1 MKILCI
7 VTENGLAPKYDSDRE
22 EFRSLKRNTDVLVE
36 VGQKRSYEFHKKFF
50 ALLKL
55 TYDNFPEWLEDS
67 LNVHSVE
74 DLRTRLKVDLGLYE
88 VSHYGNQSVIIPKSI
103 AFDKMDETEFEKFYR
118 SSVNHI
124 LKNYLKGVNNEQI
137 EEEIWKFL

>member
-1 MKILCI
+1 MKILCV

-22 EFRSLKRNTDVLVE
+22 EFSRLKRNTDVLVE
-36 VGQKRSYEFHKKFF
+36 VGQKRNYEFHKKFF

-55 TYDNFPEWLEDS
+55 TYDNFPEWMEDN

-74 DLRTRLKVDLGLYE
+74 DLRTRLKIDLGLYE
-88 VSHYGNQSVIIPKSI
+88 VSHYGNLSVIIPKSI
-103 AFDKMDETEFEKFYR
+103 AFDKMDETEFEKFYKM
-118 SSVNHI
+118 SVNHI
-124 LKNYLKGVNNEQI
+124 LKNYLKGVTNEQI

>member
-1 MKILCI
+1 MKILCVI
-7 VTENGLAPKYDSDRE
+7 TETGLTPKYESDRE
-22 EFRSLKRNTDVLVE
+22 EFKKLKRNAEVVVE
-36 VGQKRSYEFHKKFF
+36 IKKGRNIEFHKKYF

-55 TYDNFPEWLEDS
+55 TFENFPEWLEDI

-74 DLRTRLKVDLGLYE
+74 DLRTRIKIDLGLYDI
-88 VSHYGNQSVIIPKSI
+88 SHYGNQSIIIPKSI

-118 SSVNHI
+118 MSVNHI
-124 LKNYLKGVNNEQI
+124 IKNYLKGVSNEQI

>member
-36 VGQKRSYEFHKKFF
+36 VGQKRNYEFHKKFF
-50 ALLKL
+50 ALKL

-88 VSHYGNQSVIIPKSI
+88 VSHYSNQSVIIPKSI

>member
-1 MKILCI
+1 MKILCVI
-7 VTENGLAPKYDSDRE
+7 TETGLTPKYESDRE
-22 EFRSLKRNTDVLVE
+22 EFKKLKRNAEVVVE
-36 VGQKRSYEFHKKFF
+36 IKKGRNIEFHKKYF

-55 TYDNFPEWLEDS
+55 TFENFPEWLEDT

-74 DLRTRLKVDLGLYE
+74 DLRTRIKIDLGLYDI
-88 VSHYGNQSVIIPKSI
+88 SHYGNQSIIVPKSI

-118 SSVNHI
+118 MSVNHI
-124 LKNYLKGVNNEQI
+124 IKNYLKGVSNEQI

>member
-7 VTENGLAPKYDSDRE
+7 VTENGLVPKYDSDRE
-22 EFRSLKRNTDVLVE
+22 EFRNLKRNTDVLVE
-36 VGQKRSYEFHKKFF
+36 VGQKRNYEFHKKFF
-50 ALLKL
+50 ALIKL

>member
-1 MKILCI
+1 MKILCVI
-7 VTENGLAPKYDSDRE
+7 TETGLTPKYESDRE
-22 EFRSLKRNTDVLVE
+22 EFKKLKRNAEVVVE
-36 VGQKRSYEFHKKFF
+36 IKKGRNIEFHKKYF

-55 TYDNFPEWLEDS
+55 TFENFPERLEDK

-74 DLRTRLKVDLGLYE
+74 DLRTRIKIDLGLYDI
-88 VSHYGNQSVIIPKSI
+88 SHYGNQSIIIPKSI

-118 SSVNHI
+118 MSVNHI
-124 LKNYLKGVNNEQI
+124 IKNYLKGVSNEQI

>member
-7 VTENGLAPKYDSDRE
+7 VTDNGLVPKYDSDRE
-22 EFRSLKRNTDVLVE
+22 EFSILKRNTDVLVE
-36 VGQKRSYEFHKKFF
+36 VGQKRNYEFHKKFF

-55 TYDNFPEWLEDS
+55 TYDNFPEWLEYY

>member
-7 VTENGLAPKYDSDRE
+7 VTENGLVPKYDSDRE
-22 EFRSLKRNTDVLVE
+22 EFRILKRNTDVLVE
-36 VGQKRSYEFHKKFF
+36 VGQKRNYEFHKKFF

>member
-1 MKILCI
+1 MKILCV
-7 VTENGLAPKYDSDRE
+7 VTENGLVPKYDSGRE
-22 EFRSLKRNTDVLVE
+22 EFSRLKRNTDVLVE
-36 VGQKRSYEFHKKFF
+36 VGQKRNYEFHKKFF

-55 TYDNFPEWLEDS
+55 TYDNFPEWMEDN

-74 DLRTRLKVDLGLYE
+74 DLRTRLKIDLGLYE

-103 AFDKMDETEFEKFYR
+103 AFDKMDETEFEKFYKM
-118 SSVNHI
+118 SVNHI
-124 LKNYLKGVNNEQI
+124 LKNYLKGVTNEQI

>member
-1 MKILCI
+1 MKILCVI
-7 VTENGLAPKYDSDRE
+7 TETGLTPKYESDRE
-22 EFRSLKRNTDVLVE
+22 EFKKLKRNAEVVVE
-36 VGQKRSYEFHKKFF
+36 IKKGRNIEFHKKYF

-55 TYDNFPEWLEDS
+55 TFENFPEWLEDT

-74 DLRTRLKVDLGLYE
+74 DLRTRIKIDLGLYDI
-88 VSHYGNQSVIIPKSI
+88 SHYGNQSIIVPKSI

-118 SSVNHI
+118 MSVNHI
-124 LKNYLKGVNNEQI
+124 IKNYLKEVSNEQI

>member
-7 VTENGLAPKYDSDRE
+7 VTENGLFPKYDSDRE

-36 VGQKRSYEFHKKFF
+36 VGQKRNYEFHKKFF

>member
-1 MKILCI
+1 MKILCVI
-7 VTENGLAPKYDSDRE
+7 TETGLTPKYESDRE
-22 EFRSLKRNTDVLVE
+22 EFKKLKRNAEVVVE
-36 VGQKRSYEFHKKFF
+36 IKKGRNIEFHKKYF

-55 TYDNFPEWLEDS
+55 TFENFPEWLEDT

-74 DLRTRLKVDLGLYE
+74 DLRTRIKIDLGLYDIF
-88 VSHYGNQSVIIPKSI
+88 HYGNQSIIIPKSI

-118 SSVNHI
+118 MSVNHI
-124 LKNYLKGVNNEQI
+124 IKNYLKGVSNEQI

>member
-1 MKILCI
+1 MKILCV

-22 EFRSLKRNTDVLVE
+22 EFSRLKRNTDVLVE
-36 VGQKRSYEFHKKFF
+36 VGQKRNYVFHKKFF

-55 TYDNFPEWLEDS
+55 TYDNFPEWMEDN

-74 DLRTRLKVDLGLYE
+74 DLRTRLKIDLGLYE
-88 VSHYGNQSVIIPKSI
+88 VSHYGNLSVIIPKSI
-103 AFDKMDETEFEKFYR
+103 AFDKMDETEFEKFYKM
-118 SSVNHI
+118 SVNHI
-124 LKNYLKGVNNEQI
+124 MKNYLKGVTNEQI

>member
-1 MKILCI
+1 MKILCVI
-7 VTENGLAPKYDSDRE
+7 TETGLTPKHESDRE
-22 EFRSLKRNTDVLVE
+22 EFKKLKRNAEVVVE
-36 VGQKRSYEFHKKFF
+36 IKKGRNIEFHKKYF

-55 TYDNFPEWLEDS
+55 TFENFPEWLEDT

-74 DLRTRLKVDLGLYE
+74 DLRTRIKIDLGLYDI
-88 VSHYGNQSVIIPKSI
+88 SHYGNQSIIVPKSI

-118 SSVNHI
+118 MSVNHI
-124 LKNYLKGVNNEQI
+124 IKNYLKGVSNEQI

>member
-7 VTENGLAPKYDSDRE
+7 VTENGLVPKYDSDRE

-36 VGQKRSYEFHKKFF
+36 VGQKRNYEFHKKFF

-88 VSHYGNQSVIIPKSI
+88 VSHYGNQSVIIP
-103 AFDKMDETEFEKFYR
+103 
-118 SSVNHI
+118 
-124 LKNYLKGVNNEQI
+124 
-137 EEEIWKFL
+137 

>member
-1 MKILCI
+1 MKILCVI
-7 VTENGLAPKYDSDRE
+7 TETGLTPKYESDRE
-22 EFRSLKRNTDVLVE
+22 EFKKLKRNAEVVVE
-36 VGQKRSYEFHKKFF
+36 IKKGRNIEFHKKYF

-55 TYDNFPEWLEDS
+55 TFENFPEWLEDT

-74 DLRTRLKVDLGLYE
+74 DLRTRIKIDLGLYDI
-88 VSHYGNQSVIIPKSI
+88 SHYGNQSIIIPKSI

-118 SSVNHI
+118 MSVNHI
-124 LKNYLKGVNNEQI
+124 IKNYLKGVSNEQI

>member
-7 VTENGLAPKYDSDRE
+7 VTDTGLTPKYDSDRE
-22 EFRSLKRNTDVLVE
+22 EFRNLKRNSEVLAE
-36 VGQKRSYEFHKKFF
+36 IRKARNIEFHKKYF

-55 TYDNFPEWLEDS
+55 TYENFPEWLEDT

-74 DLRTRLKVDLGLYE
+74 DLRTRIKIDLGLYK
-88 VSHYGNQSVIIPKSI
+88 VSHYGNQSVIIPKSM
-103 AFDKMDETEFEKFYR
+103 AFDKMDETEFEKFYNM
-118 SSVNHI
+118 SVNHI
-124 LKNYLKGVNNEQI
+124 LKNYLKGVSNEQI

>member
-7 VTENGLAPKYDSDRE
+7 VTENGLVPKYDSDRE

-36 VGQKRSYEFHKKFF
+36 VGQKRNYEFHKKFF

-74 DLRTRLKVDLGLYE
+74 DLRTRLKAYLGLYE

>member
-36 VGQKRSYEFHKKFF
+36 VGQKRNYEFHKKFF
-50 ALLKL
+50 ALIKL

-103 AFDKMDETEFEKFYR
+103 AFDKMDETEFDKFYR

>member
-7 VTENGLAPKYDSDRE
+7 VTENGLVHKYDSDRE

-36 VGQKRSYEFHKKFF
+36 VGQKRNYEFHKKFF

>member
-7 VTENGLAPKYDSDRE
+7 VTENGLVPKYDSDRE
-22 EFRSLKRNTDVLVE
+22 EFRNLKRNTDVLVE
-36 VGQKRSYEFHKKFF
+36 VGQKRNYEFHKKFF

-55 TYDNFPEWLEDS
+55 TYDNFPEWLEDC

>member
-1 MKILCI
+1 MKILCV

-22 EFRSLKRNTDVLVE
+22 EFSRLKRNTDVLVE
-36 VGQKRSYEFHKKFF
+36 VGKKRNYEFHKKFF

-55 TYDNFPEWLEDS
+55 TYDNFPERMEDK

-74 DLRTRLKVDLGLYE
+74 DLRTRLKIDLGLYE
-88 VSHYGNQSVIIPKSI
+88 VSHYENQSVIVPKSI
-103 AFDKMDETEFEKFYR
+103 AFDKMDETEFEKFYKM
-118 SSVNHI
+118 SVNHI
-124 LKNYLKGVNNEQI
+124 LKNYLKGVTNEQI

>member
-1 MKILCI
+1 MKILCVI
-7 VTENGLAPKYDSDRE
+7 TETGLTPKYESDRE
-22 EFRSLKRNTDVLVE
+22 EFKKLKRNAEVVVE
-36 VGQKRSYEFHKKFF
+36 IKKGRNIEFHKKYF

-55 TYDNFPEWLEDS
+55 TFENFPEWLEDT

-74 DLRTRLKVDLGLYE
+74 DLRTRIKIDLGLYDI
-88 VSHYGNQSVIIPKSI
+88 SHYGNQSIIIPKSI

-118 SSVNHI
+118 MSVNHI
-124 LKNYLKGVNNEQI
+124 IKNYLKGVSNKQI

>member
-1 MKILCI
+1 MKILCV

-22 EFRSLKRNTDVLVE
+22 EFSRLKRNTDVLVE
-36 VGQKRSYEFHKKFF
+36 VGQKRSDEFHKKFF

-55 TYDNFPEWLEDS
+55 TYDNFPEWMEDN

-74 DLRTRLKVDLGLYE
+74 DLRTRLKIDLGLYE

-103 AFDKMDETEFEKFYR
+103 AFDKMDETEFEKFYKM
-118 SSVNHI
+118 SVNHI
-124 LKNYLKGVNNEQI
+124 LKNYLKGVTNEQI